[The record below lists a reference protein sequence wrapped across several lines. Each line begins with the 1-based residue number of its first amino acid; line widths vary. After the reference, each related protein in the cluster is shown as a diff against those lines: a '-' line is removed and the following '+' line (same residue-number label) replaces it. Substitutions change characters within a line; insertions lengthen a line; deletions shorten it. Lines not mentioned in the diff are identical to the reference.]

1 MDKTDR
7 HTQMKQTDR
16 QADRQTGMTGRQ
28 VNRTADGKTNREMIR
43 KQLTLTKS
51 KKAVSVRDE
60 RRTSI
65 VNSECRVFY
74 HCATILNVFR

>member
-1 MDKTDR
+1 
-7 HTQMKQTDR
+7 MKQTDR

-51 KKAVSVRDE
+51 KKAVSVGDE

-65 VNSECRVFY
+65 LNNECQAFY